1 MCRSLAEAEEKSIAA
16 DGGAKGAPRE
26 GILTKRE
33 RSTRLAAGPGE
44 RRDRGMTFFERTLAR
59 FYICS
64 LRDRRKK
71 DGFFPRSFWFFL
83 PLGFFAESGEE

>member
-1 MCRSLAEAEEKSIAA
+1 MCRLLAEAEEKSIAT

-33 RSTRLAAGPGE
+33 RSKRLAGQ
-44 RRDRGMTFFERTLAR
+44 RVQCDRGITFFERTLAR
-59 FYICS
+59 FYMCS
-64 LRDRRKK
+64 LRDSRKK

-83 PLGFFAESGEE
+83 PLGFFAECGEK